1 MSLNAG
7 KLVVR
12 APCAAS
18 SRSEYSEPRSSS
30 MEKKKLTVEPRSE
43 ELLELVEHLGEL
55 RVVEV
60 AVGHVLERR
69 NQRLGLL
76 DVLRAE
82 VGELRHLE
90 LRGAAAA

>member
-1 MSLNAG
+1 MLGGYGSRRG
-7 KLVVR
+7 SVVG
-12 APCAAS
+12 
-18 SRSEYSEPRSSS
+18 
-30 MEKKKLTVEPRSE
+30 L

-69 NQRLGLL
+69 NQHLGLL

-90 LRGAAAA
+90 LRAAAAA